1 MWQQGP
7 IFLAKKLLI
16 PFTTPPPK
24 NFFIIRIRQKNKSL
38 SGLPIFHL
46 PNFSQ
51 FHQICPGSS
60 WKAFLVRVL
69 NTQYFGFEQQLN
81 TDLFQQES
89 LKICLGGHVFY

>member
-1 MWQQGP
+1 VATRAHFFG
-7 IFLAKKLLI
+7 KKAPYTI
-16 PFTTPPPK
+16 HNPPPK

-51 FHQICPGSS
+51 FHQIRPGSS

-69 NTQYFGFEQQLN
+69 NTQYFGFEQELN